1 MTWQRYLSDNMITGK
16 KHSTTS
22 LPQILLLFLLF
33 TPLIYL
39 LGDSITQLANEPELL
54 RLAFPTERRFRL
66 LLNSL
71 KLATTVSVSVTMI
84 GVLAGSKLVYEQT
97 PAWKSI
103 KWIFLLT
110 APVPPYIHALVWSG
124 IVSNIN
130 QLIKPIGLS
139 LSGFG
144 FSMSYLV
151 DTMAYLP
158 LGVGL
163 AMVGYMLVETPAVEA
178 ARLYKKDLTVFME
191 VVLPLASP
199 MILAAMGFVFI
210 QAITDYSI
218 PTLYSYS
225 VYSLEIFSEFSASNN
240 PVHSIWLSSPIFL
253 ITFTVLVASLRGL
266 RNTVQ
271 SSSISRSESL
281 QDWSLPG
288 WASTAQTLAVMVTL
302 VQVIFLI
309 GGLIIET
316 GSLTSLYYAVDAA
329 TDDLYTSSLIG
340 LSGALLGGGLGYL
353 LSEQLGKSGYWWI
366 LISLP
371 LALPSAIVGIGLID
385 IYSTW
390 VPWLYGTMA
399 MPIIAVTTRFV
410 PLATI
415 IIYTQRKRVDPLLFE
430 AAELFKKKRLQDLW
444 QVKIP
449 LQKYGL
455 AAGVATLAAFS
466 IGELGSTLLVVPPGS
481 ETLTIRIFNYLHYGG
496 SEEVA
501 GLCLLVVALMMCMS
515 GIAFKTYSGGTNG

>member
-1 MTWQRYLSDNMITGK
+1 MTTGK
-16 KHSTTS
+16 KHSAIPI
-22 LPQILLLFLLF
+22 LPQILLFLLF
-33 TPLIYL
+33 IPLLYL
-39 LGDSITQLANEPELL
+39 IADSIL
-54 RLAFPTERRFRL
+54 RLATESGLIQLALPVGRRLRL

-71 KLATTVSVSVTMI
+71 KLAITVSISVT
-84 GVLAGSKLVYEQT
+84 GVGILAGSKLVYEKE
-97 PAWKSI
+97 PVWNNI
-103 KWIFLLT
+103 KWVFLLT

-124 IVSNIN
+124 MISNIN
-130 QLIKPIGLS
+130 QLIKPYGLN

-178 ARLYKKDLTVFME
+178 ARLYKNDVSVYTD

-210 QAITDYSI
+210 LAITDYSI

-240 PVHSIWLSSPIFL
+240 PVHSVWLSAPIFL
-253 ITFTVLVASLRGL
+253 VTLLVLVASLRGL

-271 SSSISRSESL
+271 SSSISNSDSL
-281 QDWSLPG
+281 LNLSFPLWFSSVQI
-288 WASTAQTLAVMVTL
+288 LAVFVMM

-309 GGLIIET
+309 GGLLIET
-316 GSLTSLYYAVDAA
+316 GSPMSIYYAVEAA
-329 TDDLYTSSLIG
+329 TNDLLTSAIIG

-353 LSEQLGKSGYWWI
+353 LSEQLGKSGYWWV
-366 LISLP
+366 LVSVP
-371 LALPSAIVGIGLID
+371 LALPSAIIGIALID

-390 VPWLYGTMA
+390 APWLYGTLA
-399 MPIIAVTTRFV
+399 MSVVAVTTRFV
-410 PLATI
+410 SLATI

-430 AAELFKKKRLQDLW
+430 AAELFKKQRLQDFW
-444 QVKIP
+444 QVKLP

-455 AAGVATLAAFS
+455 AAAMAALAAFS
-466 IGELGSTLLVVPPGS
+466 IGELGSILLVVPPGRG
-481 ETLTIRIFNYLHYGG
+481 TLTIRIFNYLHYGG

-501 GLCLLVVALMMCMS
+501 GLCLLIVALMMTMS
-515 GIAFKTYSGGTNG
+515 GIAFKTYKGGVKR